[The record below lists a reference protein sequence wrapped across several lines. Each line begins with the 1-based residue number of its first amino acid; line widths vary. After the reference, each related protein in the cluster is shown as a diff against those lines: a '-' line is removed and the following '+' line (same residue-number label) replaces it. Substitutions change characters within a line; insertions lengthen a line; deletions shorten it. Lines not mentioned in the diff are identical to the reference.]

1 MSEELPDI
9 LHAGA
14 TSAELLAALEGGE
27 RHCELFG
34 LNDSAAAYVLARL
47 QAGGSGS
54 LLVLTADGDQARRW
68 AENLRFFSPRP
79 ERVVLL
85 PQWEVAPYAPMSPH
99 PEAEAE
105 RLTALAKMLA
115 GQAEI
120 VVAPVRALLQKLV
133 PRRVLEEHHRRLRVG
148 DEWRR
153 EALLHQLQA
162 GGYQAVPLV
171 EERGTFSLRGDI
183 LDIFPPTTPAPVRVE
198 MFGDQLERL
207 RWFDPASQR
216 SKDDGPRELEL
227 LPVREMLLSG
237 EYRAH
242 FLRRLKERCDE
253 LDLPRT
259 RRSALEEEVE
269 TGIFSPGRHWLLPLN
284 YPELDDFGAYFTPQ
298 RVVRVEP
305 EELIQAADGHAEE
318 VAAGAAHLQDQGEV
332 YAAAESL
339 FIPPSRLETL
349 RGTQGVIDL
358 CRLELFQPD
367 SAASR
372 WRFEWA
378 GNADLKPRKNREH
391 SGMAALAERLG
402 DWQRDGWRT
411 AIVCH
416 QQGQAERLLDL
427 LEGYAIAPR
436 FLAEER
442 FGVLRAGEAGILLGR
457 ITAGFRLPEERL
469 AVITEE
475 EIFGQQ
481 APRRSRSTARARAAL
496 SSLAQLREGD
506 YVVHIDHG
514 IGRYRG
520 LMHMAMGAVEGDFL
534 HLEYAGGDN
543 LYLPVERIEKVQ
555 KYLGGDGA
563 HPKLDRMGGTAW
575 EKVKLKARA
584 AIEELARDLL
594 KIQALREMREGHR
607 YSEPGRD
614 YREFEATF
622 EYEET
627 PDQLAAIEEVQ
638 SDLSS
643 PRPMDRLICGDVGYG
658 KTEVAIRAAM
668 RAVLDGRQVAVL
680 VPTTVLARQHWENF
694 RSRFADFPVEVEMV
708 SRFRTSAEVRA
719 VLERCAAG
727 QVDILVGTHR
737 LLQRDVRF
745 KQLGLVII
753 DEEQRFGVSHKERLK
768 QLRAEV
774 DVLTL
779 SATPIPRT
787 LHMSMV
793 GMRDLSIIETP
804 PVDRMAIRTY
814 VTRFDDEVIR
824 SAVLRELRR
833 GGQVFF
839 VHNRVES
846 IGAMAEYLRQL
857 VPEAKIAV
865 GHGQMPEKELEK
877 VMVDFIAGESNLLLC
892 TTIIEN
898 GIDIPRANTMIV
910 NRADCFGLS
919 QLYQLRGRVGRSK
932 QRAYAYLLI
941 PGEAVLTADARERL
955 RVLQELSDLGA
966 GFQIASHDL
975 ELRGAGDL
983 LGARQSGQIA
993 AVGFEM
999 YTELLEE
1006 TVAEL
1011 QGLEREERIDPEV
1024 RLGLSA
1030 FLPEDYVPDPNQR
1043 LLLYQR
1049 LARAGEEQE
1058 VYALGDELRD
1068 RYGEIPPPARLL
1080 LEIMKLRTLLK
1091 QLRVEG
1097 LEYDGQRLVLAFH
1110 PQTPVPPE
1118 KILGLLQQD
1127 PARFS
1132 FSPDYRLTVKVGRLG
1147 DEERLALAKKALHG
1161 FL

>member
-1 MSEELPDI
+1 
-9 LHAGA
+9 
-14 TSAELLAALEGGE
+14 
-27 RHCELFG
+27 
-34 LNDSAAAYVLARL
+34 
-47 QAGGSGS
+47 
-54 LLVLTADGDQARRW
+54 
-68 AENLRFFSPRP
+68 
-79 ERVVLL
+79 
-85 PQWEVAPYAPMSPH
+85 
-99 PEAEAE
+99 
-105 RLTALAKMLA
+105 
-115 GQAEI
+115 
-120 VVAPVRALLQKLV
+120 
-133 PRRVLEEHHRRLRVG
+133 
-148 DEWRR
+148 
-153 EALLHQLQA
+153 
-162 GGYQAVPLV
+162 
-171 EERGTFSLRGDI
+171 
-183 LDIFPPTTPAPVRVE
+183 
-198 MFGDQLERL
+198 
-207 RWFDPASQR
+207 
-216 SKDDGPRELEL
+216 
-227 LPVREMLLSG
+227 
-237 EYRAH
+237 
-242 FLRRLKERCDE
+242 
-253 LDLPRT
+253 
-259 RRSALEEEVE
+259 
-269 TGIFSPGRHWLLPLN
+269 
-284 YPELDDFGAYFTPQ
+284 
-298 RVVRVEP
+298 VRVEP
-305 EELIQAADGHAEE
+305 QELLKAADGHAEE
-318 VAAGAAHLQDQGEV
+318 VAAGAAHLREQGEIF
-332 YAAAESL
+332 ADPADL
-339 FIPPSRLETL
+339 FQPPEWLAGL
-349 RGTQGVIDL
+349 QGGGGLIDV

-367 SAASR
+367 SCASR
-372 WRFEWA
+372 WRFTWE
-378 GNADLKPRKNREH
+378 GNADLRPRQKQEH
-391 SGMAALAERLG
+391 SGMAALAERLAG
-402 DWQRDGWRT
+402 WRRDGWRT

-427 LEGYAIAPR
+427 LEAHACQPSYHEG
-436 FLAEER
+436 ER
-442 FGVLRAGEAGILLGR
+442 FATLKPGEAAVLLGR
-457 ITAGFRLPEERL
+457 ISSGFRLPGEQL

-481 APRRSRSTARARAAL
+481 APRRTRSTARARAAL

-506 YVVHIDHG
+506 YVVHLDHG

-520 LMHMAMGAVEGDFL
+520 LLHMVLGTVEGDFL
-534 HLEYAGGDN
+534 HLEYAGGDK

-555 KYLGGDGA
+555 KYLGGEGA
-563 HPKLDRMGGTAW
+563 HPRLDRMGGAAW

-594 KIQALREMREGHR
+594 KVQALREMRQGHR
-607 YSEPGRD
+607 YGEPGRD

-638 SDLSS
+638 ADMSS
-643 PRPMDRLICGDVGYG
+643 QRPMDRLICGDVGYG

-680 VPTTVLARQHWENF
+680 VPTTVLARQHWESF
-694 RSRFADFPVEVEMV
+694 RSRFKEFPVNVEMV
-708 SRFRTSAEVRA
+708 SRFRTPAEVRA
-719 VLERCAAG
+719 TLERTAAG
-727 QVDILVGTHR
+727 QIDILVGTHR

-774 DVLTL
+774 DILTL

-846 IGAMAEYLRQL
+846 IGAMADYLRQL
-857 VPEAKIAV
+857 VPEARVAV
-865 GHGQMPEKELEK
+865 GHGQMPEKDLEQ
-877 VMVDFIAGESNLLLC
+877 VMVDFIAGESNVLLC

-898 GIDIPRANTMIV
+898 GIDIPRANTMII

-919 QLYQLRGRVGRSK
+919 QLYQLRGRVGRSR

-955 RVLQELSDLGA
+955 RVLQELSELGA
-966 GFQIASHDL
+966 GFRVASHDL

-1011 QGLEREERIDPEV
+1011 QGLEREQRIDPEV

-1030 FLPEDYVPDPNQR
+1030 FLPEEYVPDPNQR

-1049 LARAGEEQE
+1049 LARADQERE
-1058 VYALGDELRD
+1058 VYDMGDELRD

-1080 LEIMKLRTLLK
+1080 LEVMKLRVALK
-1091 QLRVEG
+1091 RLRIEG
-1097 LEYDGQRLVLAFH
+1097 LEYDGQRLVMAFH

-1127 PARFS
+1127 PARCS

-1147 DEERLALAKKALHG
+1147 AEELLAGAKKALQA

>member
-1 MSEELPDI
+1 VEHL
-9 LHAGA
+9 
-14 TSAELLAALEGGE
+14 AE
-27 RHCELFG
+27 
-34 LNDSAAAYVLARL
+34 
-47 QAGGSGS
+47 
-54 LLVLTADGDQARRW
+54 
-68 AENLRFFSPRP
+68 
-79 ERVVLL
+79 
-85 PQWEVAPYAPMSPH
+85 
-99 PEAEAE
+99 
-105 RLTALAKMLA
+105 
-115 GQAEI
+115 
-120 VVAPVRALLQKLV
+120 
-133 PRRVLEEHHRRLRVG
+133 
-148 DEWRR
+148 
-153 EALLHQLQA
+153 
-162 GGYQAVPLV
+162 
-171 EERGTFSLRGDI
+171 
-183 LDIFPPTTPAPVRVE
+183 
-198 MFGDQLERL
+198 
-207 RWFDPASQR
+207 
-216 SKDDGPRELEL
+216 
-227 LPVREMLLSG
+227 
-237 EYRAH
+237 
-242 FLRRLKERCDE
+242 
-253 LDLPRT
+253 
-259 RRSALEEEVE
+259 
-269 TGIFSPGRHWLLPLN
+269 
-284 YPELDDFGAYFTPQ
+284 
-298 RVVRVEP
+298 
-305 EELIQAADGHAEE
+305 
-318 VAAGAAHLQDQGEV
+318 QGEV
-332 YAAAESL
+332 YVEAGEL
-339 FIPPSRLETL
+339 FLSPDWLSSCEGA
-349 RGTQGVIDL
+349 RGRIDL

-367 SAASR
+367 SDASR
-372 WRFEWA
+372 WRFQWE
-378 GNADLKPRKNREH
+378 GNADLKPRRKGEH
-391 SGMAALAERLG
+391 SGMAALAKHISS
-402 DWQRDGWRT
+402 WQADGWRT

-427 LEGYAIAPR
+427 LEGHNCRPR
-436 FLAEER
+436 FAPGER
-442 FGVLRAGEAGILLGR
+442 FTGVKEGETAVLLGR
-457 ITAGFRLPEERL
+457 ISSGFRLPDQQL

-514 IGRYRG
+514 VARYRG
-520 LMHMAMGAVEGDFL
+520 LTHMAMGTVEGDFL
-534 HLEYAGGDN
+534 HLEYAGKDN

-563 HPKLDRMGGTAW
+563 HPKLDKMGGTAW

-594 KIQALREMREGHR
+594 KIQAMRAMREGYS
-607 YSEPGRD
+607 YSEPDRD
-614 YREFEATF
+614 YHEFEATF

-638 SDLSS
+638 SDMSS
-643 PRPMDRLICGDVGYG
+643 PQPMDRLICGDVGYG
-658 KTEVAIRAAM
+658 KTEVAIRAAL

-694 RSRFADFPVEVEMV
+694 RSRFADYPVEVEMV
-708 SRFRTSAEVRA
+708 SRFRTAAEVRCT
-719 VLERCAAG
+719 LEKSAEG
-727 QVDILVGTHR
+727 KVDILVGTHR

-745 KQLGLVII
+745 KDLGLVII

-774 DVLTL
+774 DVMTL

-846 IGAMAEYLRQL
+846 IAAMADYLAKL

-865 GHGQMPEKELEK
+865 GHGQMPERELEK
-877 VMVDFIAGESNLLLC
+877 VMVDFVAGETNLLVS

-898 GIDIPRANTMIV
+898 GLDIPRANTMIV

-941 PGEAVLTADARERL
+941 PGEAALTKDARERL
-955 RVLQELSDLGA
+955 RVLQELSELGA

-1030 FLPEDYVPDPNQR
+1030 YLPEGYVPDPNQR

-1049 LARAGEEQE
+1049 LARAGAESE
-1058 VYALGDELRD
+1058 VYGLGDELRD
-1068 RYGEIPPPARLL
+1068 RYGEVPPPAKLL
-1080 LEIMKLRTLLK
+1080 LEIMKLRVMLK
-1091 QLRVEG
+1091 QLRVEA
-1097 LEYDGQRLVLAFH
+1097 LEYDGHRLVL
-1110 PQTPVPPE
+1110 
-1118 KILGLLQQD
+1118 
-1127 PARFS
+1127 
-1132 FSPDYRLTVKVGRLG
+1132 GRT
-1147 DEERLALAKKALHG
+1147 RHG
-1161 FL
+1161 GR